1 MMIYGVQV
9 KYWLPWLQVETHAP
23 GACSDLSGT
32 ESSRK
37 FQMIESYMESNDSC
51 HGFHFHK
58 LPVLLFFFGLVD
70 GAGPCTLL
78 FLDLGTLASMTSGPA
93 LRPPALSHLSPPST
107 TETSSALA
115 PGNWSSQVL
124 SSSSQSKAKI
134 EAQQSSAIILQAQ
147 GKAKLG

>member
-37 FQMIESYMESNDSC
+37 FQMIESYMESNDSRPR
-51 HGFHFHK
+51 FHFHK
-58 LPVLLFFFGLVD
+58 LPFFFFGLVD
-70 GAGPCTLL
+70 GGGPCTLL

-93 LRPPALSHLSPPST
+93 LGPPALSHLSPPST
-107 TETSSALA
+107 TGISSALA

-134 EAQQSSAIILQAQ
+134 EAQQSSAIILQA
-147 GKAKLG
+147 AR